1 MPFLPLKDDNPLK
14 VIAFQ
19 AVTVSIIVLCV
30 MVFLW
35 QLSVD
40 AAGGQ
45 RIAISLGMVPAL
57 LFGAGEL
64 LAARAVIP
72 AELTLLTSMFLHGGW
87 LHLIGNMAYL
97 WVFGDNV
104 EDAMGHTRF
113 LVFYLVC
120 GVAGGLM
127 HAGFNPDSVIPTVGA
142 SGAISGV
149 LGAYLVMHPKV
160 KVLVLALYRLPI
172 RLPAYIVLGGWIAMQ
187 VFFVLTDRG
196 GDEGG
201 VAWWAHIGGLLAG
214 LLLIV
219 PFQRAQVPRLQV
231 QAPPRVQMPRVRA
244 KAPRRHRGPWE
255 RRK

>member
-14 VIAFQ
+14 VISFQ
-19 AVTVSIIVLCV
+19 VVTVSIIALCV
-30 MVFLW
+30 VVFLW
-35 QLSVD
+35 QLSSG

-45 RIAISLGMVPAL
+45 RIAMSLGMVPAL

-64 LAARAVIP
+64 PGAQAVVP

-87 LHLIGNMAYL
+87 LHLIGNMLYL

-104 EDAMGHTRF
+104 EDAMGHPRF

-127 HAGFNPDSVIPTVGA
+127 HAGLNPDSVVPTVGA

-160 KVLVLALYRLPI
+160 KVLVLAFYRLPI

-187 VFFVLTDRG
+187 VFFVLTDPG
-196 GDEGG
+196 GGEGG
-201 VAWWAHIGGLLAG
+201 VAWWAHIGGFLVG

-219 PFQRAQVPRLQV
+219 PFQRAQVPRVQV
-231 QAPPRVQMPRVRA
+231 EAPPRVPV
-244 KAPRRHRGPWE
+244 KPPPRHRGPWS
-255 RRK
+255 KP